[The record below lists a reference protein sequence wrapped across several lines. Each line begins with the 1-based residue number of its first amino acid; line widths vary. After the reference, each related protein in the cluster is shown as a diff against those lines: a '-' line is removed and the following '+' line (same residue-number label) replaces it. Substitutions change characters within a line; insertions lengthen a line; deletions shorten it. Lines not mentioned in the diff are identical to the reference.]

1 MKKIVILT
9 ILLSIFCFLKVY
21 AKNQIL
27 VGKVICID
35 AGHGG
40 FDPGAT
46 YKDLKESNINLEYA
60 YLLKNELENEGAT
73 VYLTRYEDYDLSTN
87 NFNHKRSD
95 ILNRIK
101 IIKDISPNLFISLHL
116 NADSSNKWYGAQT
129 FYNSVSENNMLLAES
144 VQKELKKIGITKRN
158 IKKDNDIFL
167 LKNLDITGVLVELG
181 FITNNVDRTNLIS
194 STYQKKI
201 VKTIVKGIKN
211 YFSKFPF

>member
-1 MKKIVILT
+1 MPR
-9 ILLSIFCFLKVY
+9 
-21 AKNQIL
+21 
-27 VGKVICID
+27 
-35 AGHGG
+35 HGG

-46 YKDLKESNINLEYA
+46 YKDLKEADINLEYA
-60 YLLKNELENEGAT
+60 HLLKSELEEEGAT
-73 VYLTRYEDYDLSTN
+73 VYLTRYDDYDLSTN
-87 NFNHKRSD
+87 NYNHKRSD

-101 IIKDISPNLFISLHL
+101 IIKDISPDIFISIHL
-116 NADSSNKWYGAQT
+116 NADSSNRWNGAQT

-194 STYQKKI
+194 STYQKKL

-211 YFSKFPF
+211 YFSKFSF

>member
-1 MKKIVILT
+1 MKKIIILLN
-9 ILLSIFCFLKVY
+9 LLSIFCFFKVY
-21 AKNQIL
+21 AKNQVL
-27 VGKVICID
+27 VGRVICID

-46 YKDLKESNINLEYA
+46 YKDLKEADINLEYA
-60 YLLKNELENEGAT
+60 HLLKSELEEEGAT
-73 VYLTRYEDYDLSTN
+73 VYLTRYDDYDLSTN
-87 NFNHKRSD
+87 NYNHKRSD

-101 IIKDISPNLFISLHL
+101 IIKDISPDIFISIHL
-116 NADSSNKWYGAQT
+116 NADSSNRWNGAQT
-129 FYNSVSENNMLLAES
+129 FYNSVNENNMLLAES

-194 STYQKKI
+194 STYQKKL

>member
-194 STYQKKI
+194 STYQKKL